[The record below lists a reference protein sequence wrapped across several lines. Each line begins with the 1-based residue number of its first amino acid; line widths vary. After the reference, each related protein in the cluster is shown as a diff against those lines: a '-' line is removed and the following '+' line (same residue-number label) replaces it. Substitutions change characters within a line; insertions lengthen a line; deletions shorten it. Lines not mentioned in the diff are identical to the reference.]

1 MTKQVKNTAGM
12 TYHFGK
18 YSFNSESAYMA
29 GRRDARKIAD
39 LTRQGRSSADI
50 ARNYKRQIKEKKLT
64 FESIVGEDFVAGLDQ
79 TLFLEPAGSAR
90 HQALTQI
97 QSAQV
102 TAFRDDEGDDEEL
115 FRSHYVRKRRGLS
128 SSKMTAIKA
137 GTIAAFTISFLV
149 VAYALV
155 TQVLNDI
162 SGKQQRN
169 ELAQIANAQ
178 AAATKDVVM
187 ATDPVLDVTQST
199 EETNEASTATR
210 AIMPQYEVLHE
221 RNNDLAGWLKIPDTR
236 VDYPV
241 MFLEGDNDFYL
252 SHNFDK
258 QYDINGLLVLD
269 KRCNADATG
278 TNILIHGHN
287 MDNGD
292 IFGEL
297 DLYNSYDYYAAHPQ
311 IYFNSLYE
319 KRVYDIMAVF
329 VSSVFNS
336 NADDFAYYDYI
347 QIDNEEDYNTYVQTA
362 KEQSLY
368 DTGITA
374 TYGDELITLST
385 CEYTH
390 VNGRLVIVGRRRN
403 Q

>member
-1 MTKQVKNTAGM
+1 
-12 TYHFGK
+12 
-18 YSFNSESAYMA
+18 MA

-102 TAFRDDEGDDEEL
+102 TAFRDDDDGEEL

-137 GTIAAFTISFLV
+137 GTIVAFSFSFLV

-169 ELAQIANAQ
+169 ELAQIANAP
-178 AAATKDVVM
+178 AAATRDVVTV
-187 ATDPVLDVTQST
+187 AEPVIDVSGSSAEDTT
-199 EETNEASTATR
+199 ETNATR
-210 AIMPQYEVLHE
+210 VIMPQYEVLHE

-269 KRCNADATG
+269 KRCNPDATG
-278 TNILIHGHN
+278 TNVLIHGHN

-297 DLYNSYDYYAAHPQ
+297 DFYNSYDYYAAHPQ

-336 NADDFAYYDYI
+336 NAEDFAYYDYI
-347 QIDNEEDYNTYVQTA
+347 QIENEEDYNTYVQTA

-390 VNGRLVIVGRRRN
+390 VNGRLVIVGRRRK